1 MLHMVKSLKNI
12 TKKKSYRLIF
22 SYKNKK
28 YMCFGMHF
36 RRGLAV
42 FCKENGGRRM
52 NGGGGEEG

>member
-1 MLHMVKSLKNI
+1 MVKSLKNI